1 MKACFLNF
9 NTSNF
14 SNTILNSSFRLGNS
28 SIFNYSGF
36 TSFNNNTF
44 TPKTP
49 SFLSCFGLG
58 LGMGLVNLIPNI
70 FNFNNFGLNN
80 MWFGF
85 KMPIM
90 NLGIPMMNVSDG
102 FEGREKQ
109 DNISSKRVYNKHKTQ
124 HVEKD
129 ISDKTLEEDKAVRTD
144 SKKKTDKPQKKVK
157 LKNSIEND
165 CENKVVADELERIAK
180 VVLKKYIKTGKF
192 DIKDLPIERVNA
204 QITSVDISGRYDL
217 NFGTKN
223 DYRDDNGNIV
233 RIADGTVVTVKYKYN
248 GKEYT
253 CKIKSKLVA
262 KKGIPKSYTEK
273 SDVKL
278 NA

>member
-1 MKACFLNF
+1 MKTSFLNF
-9 NTSNF
+9 YTPNF
-14 SNTILNSSFRLGNS
+14 PNTILNSSFRLGDS
-28 SIFNYSGF
+28 SIFNCSGF
-36 TSFNNNTF
+36 NSFNNNTF
-44 TPKTP
+44 TQKTP

-58 LGMGLVNLIPNI
+58 LGMGLANLIPNI

-85 KMPIM
+85 PMM
-90 NLGIPMMNVSDG
+90 NFGIPMMNVSDS
-102 FEGREKQ
+102 FERCEKQ

-124 HVEKD
+124 HIDKD

-144 SKKKTDKPQKKVK
+144 SKKKSDKPQKKVK
-157 LKNSIEND
+157 LENSIEND

-192 DIKDLPIERVNA
+192 GIKDLPIERVNA

-233 RIADGTVVTVKYKYN
+233 RVADGTVITVKYKYN
-248 GKEYT
+248 DKEYT
-253 CKIKSKLVA
+253 CKIKSKLVT